1 LEFHNKLKKVK
12 TDISKS
18 ADSMAEEPT
27 VSFSHLAAYFSR
39 DEGVDNNQIPAHG
52 SPSYL
57 EESLHE
63 TGVLLRDF
71 LKC

>member
-1 LEFHNKLKKVK
+1 MNKLK

-18 ADSMAEEPT
+18 ADSMVDEPT

-39 DEGVDNNQIPAHG
+39 DESVDNNQIPAHG
-52 SPSYL
+52 FPSYL

-63 TGVLLRDF
+63 TGTLLRDF